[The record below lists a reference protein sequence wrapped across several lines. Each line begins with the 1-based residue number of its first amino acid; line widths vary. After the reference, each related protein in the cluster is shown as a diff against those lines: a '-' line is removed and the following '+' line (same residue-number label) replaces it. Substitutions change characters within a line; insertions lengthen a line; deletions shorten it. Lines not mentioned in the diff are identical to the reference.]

1 MMNPGRAMASPPG
14 DLYPLGNAGIHPE
27 WGIALMRHP
36 TVPVIHLDG
45 SNSAVPAQIHLRLVR
60 QSLGM

>member
-1 MMNPGRAMASPPG
+1 MMDPGRAIASPPG

-36 TVPVIHLDG
+36 TVSVIHLG
-45 SNSAVPAQIHLRLVR
+45 VTLLYQLRYI
-60 QSLGM
+60 